1 MKCNLKKEIE
11 SANKMRAT
19 FWTDTKLHPPV
30 TIHVKSP
37 KSNLQL
43 SRFDTLKTDVENPEV
58 SDLNVS
64 LVNNFNPATD
74 SFHASVKPII
84 LLANCFSMLPVSG
97 VNTPD
102 ASYLKF
108 TWYSPKLLY
117 TIASFLG
124 AIVMTIF
131 NILQFTKT
139 GINSMKTT
147 SLVFYGTSL
156 IASLLFL
163 KLAKLWPCLAL
174 TWEKIEREF
183 MFRHRRVS
191 RISLAGRFKL
201 ITAIVMTLA
210 MIEHTLSVLKGFSY
224 AMTCVKYRSDSD
236 VIAEYF
242 ESQFPQ
248 VFSQMSYSLWKAI
261 LVDIINMLSTFS
273 WNFVDLFLI
282 LVSMALADQFQQLN
296 SRLNSVRGK
305 AMPDWWWAEARND
318 YNHLASLTRRVDSH
332 ISTIV
337 FLSFATD
344 LYFICIQLLFSFNLQ
359 RSHIQ
364 KIYFCFSFGFLVT
377 RTTAVSLYAA
387 SVNDESRL
395 PAPILYSVSSANYS
409 TEVMRFLT
417 QVTTDSISL
426 TGMKFF
432 SVTRGLVLTIAGTIV
447 TYELVLVQINN
458 IQQTIQSNIT
468 NICEVDEEQL
478 YSNGSTVLL

>member
-1 MKCNLKKEIE
+1 MDRNSRSNRTIWQRFKKL
-11 SANKMRAT
+11 
-19 FWTDTKLHPPV
+19 F
-30 TIHVKSP
+30 VKRNNISRSP
-37 KSNLQL
+37 RSNLQL

-58 SDLNVS
+58 SDPDVS
-64 LVNNFNPATD
+64 LVNSFNPATD
-74 SFHASVKPII
+74 SFHASIRPII

-97 VNTPD
+97 VNSPD
-102 ASYLKF
+102 ASYLKQVD
-108 TWYSPKLLY
+108 T
-117 TIASFLG
+117 
-124 AIVMTIF
+124 
-131 NILQFTKT
+131 
-139 GINSMKTT
+139 INS

-156 IASLLFL
+156 IASLLFM

-174 TWEKIEREF
+174 TWEKLEREF
-183 MFRHRRVS
+183 MFRHRKVS

-201 ITAIVMTLA
+201 ITAIVMILA
-210 MIEHTLSVLKGFSY
+210 LIEHTLSILKGFSY
-224 AMTCVKYRSDSD
+224 ATNCAKYRGDSD
-236 VIAEYF
+236 IVAEYF

-248 VFSQMSYSLWKAI
+248 VFSRKTYSLWKAI
-261 LVDIINMLSTFS
+261 LVDTVNILSTFS

-296 SRLNSVRGK
+296 SRLNSVKGK
-305 AMPDWWWAEARND
+305 TMPDWWWAEARND
-318 YNHLASLTRRVDSH
+318 YNHLAGLTRRVDSH

-364 KIYFCFSFGFLVT
+364 KIYFCFSFGFLLT

-387 SVNDESRL
+387 SVHDESRL
-395 PAPILYSVSSANYS
+395 PAPILYSVSSASYS

-417 QVTTDSISL
+417 QVTTDNISL

-458 IQQTIQSNIT
+458 IQQTVQSNIT
-468 NICEVDEEQL
+468 NICEVKIFL
-478 YSNGSTVLL
+478 FSICYLFFFFFISYK